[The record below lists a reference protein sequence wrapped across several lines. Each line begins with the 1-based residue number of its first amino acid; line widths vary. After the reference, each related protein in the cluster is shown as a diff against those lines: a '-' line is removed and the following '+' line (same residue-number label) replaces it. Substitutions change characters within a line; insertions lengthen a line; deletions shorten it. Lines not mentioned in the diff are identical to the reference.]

1 MACEKCGY
9 QDASEKEKFGKKLCR
24 ICFHFAPEK
33 EEDFFNYIEEKIDW
47 KVIDTFRKYGQTAG
61 EQQKKGMD
69 LQAQK
74 GKLMTR
80 APLGYSVINGELKTN
95 EDAVKV
101 RSLFTTFLE
110 KEYSLNSMA
119 KNFGLSIN
127 GLKKVLTNRTYL
139 GEIKFAGKL
148 NKGSHESLINPETF
162 YAVQRKLKEKL
173 SPKKIKDKR

>member
-9 QDASEKEKFGKKLCR
+9 KDSLEKSRGEKKLCR
-24 ICFHFAPEK
+24 LCFHFAPEK
-33 EEDFFNYIEEKIDW
+33 EEDFVQYTEEKIDW
-47 KVIDTFRKYGQTAG
+47 KLLDTYRKYGQTAG

-74 GKLMTR
+74 GKLVTR
-80 APLGYSVINGELKTN
+80 APLGYSVQDGQLVPN

-101 RSLFTTFLE
+101 RSLFSTFLE
-110 KEYSLNSMA
+110 KDYSLNSLS
-119 KNFGLSIN
+119 KHFGLSIN
-127 GLKKVLTNRTYL
+127 GMKKVLTNRTYL

-148 NKGSHESLINPETF
+148 NKGNHQSIINPETF

-173 SPKKIKDKR
+173 GK

>member
-9 QDASEKEKFGKKLCR
+9 KDTTEKEKFGRKLCR
-24 ICFHFAPEK
+24 LCFHFSPEK
-33 EEDFFNYIEEKIDW
+33 ESDFQQYAEEKIDW
-47 KVIDTFRKYGQTAG
+47 KLIDTYRKYGQTAG

-69 LQAQK
+69 REAEK
-74 GKLMTR
+74 GNLVTR
-80 APLGYSVINGELKTN
+80 APLGYSVQTGCLVSN

-101 RSLFTTFLE
+101 RSLFSTYLE
-110 KEYSLNSMA
+110 KEYSLNSLS
-119 KNFGLSIN
+119 KHYGLSVN

-148 NKGSHESLINPETF
+148 NKGHHESIINPETF

-173 SPKKIKDKR
+173 MPRK